1 MTKKQIYDTITK
13 YCKEHNISKKQY
25 KLFPLYVHFD
35 GFSHSIGFINHKAK
49 HPEYNYNSVGY
60 SNYMS
65 ICEKKV
71 WGYVNEHQKAI
82 AELLFTNVPHYCYQH
97 NAKEILF

>member
-25 KLFPLYVHFD
+25 SLFPLYAHFD

-49 HPEYNYNSVGY
+49 PQVREYDYTSLGKSAY
-60 SNYMS
+60 THETMG
-65 ICEKKV
+65 C
-71 WGYVNEHQKAI
+71 GNEHQIAI
-82 AELLFTNVPHYCYQH
+82 ATLILSKIPHYCYQN